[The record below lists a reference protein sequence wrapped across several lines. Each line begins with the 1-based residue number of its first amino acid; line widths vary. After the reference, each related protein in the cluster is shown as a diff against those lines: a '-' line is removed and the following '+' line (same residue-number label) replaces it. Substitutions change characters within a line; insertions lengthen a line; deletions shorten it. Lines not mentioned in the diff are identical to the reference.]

1 MELSLFD
8 YHLPKEAIA
17 QEPARPR
24 DHSRLM
30 VLRGKEIVHDRFFNI
45 ARYLEPGD
53 VLVLNDTR
61 VIPARLDGRK
71 GTGGSVEVT
80 LLTPASQDSTGPG
93 PGNPPSTS
101 HTNVPWNCLIKAKK
115 IKAGTEIILDGGWRA
130 HVLEH
135 VSEGEFR
142 VAFHAH
148 DENQDFARFLNEHG
162 RLPLPPY
169 IRKIPEDETDYQTIF
184 AKKDGSVA
192 APTAGL
198 HFTEQVFVSLKEKGV
213 NIAKVTLH
221 VGPGTFLPVKT
232 ERIEEHHMHEEH
244 YTLDSET
251 AGIINEA
258 VEEGGR
264 LVAVGTT
271 TLRVLESV
279 VEEGGEFRKGAGAT
293 GLFIYPG
300 YQFRSG
306 IDVLLTNFHLP
317 RSTLLMLVSAFVGRE
332 WILRAYEE
340 AKKEGYRFY
349 SFGDAMWL
357 ERG

>member
-1 MELSLFD
+1 MELFLFD

-24 DHSRLM
+24 DSSRLM
-30 VLRGKEIVHDRFFNI
+30 VLSGEETIHDRFFNI

-71 GTGGSVEVT
+71 ETGGKVEIT
-80 LLTPASQDSTGPG
+80 LLSPTLLEGQSTI
-93 PGNPPSTS
+93 PSRGTVWS
-101 HTNVPWNCLIKAKK
+101 SLIKGKK
-115 IKAGTEIILDGGWRA
+115 IKAGTEVELDGGWQA
-130 HVLEH
+130 CVLEH
-135 VSEGEFR
+135 LEEGEFT
-142 VAFHAH
+142 VSFHS
-148 DENQDFARFLNEHG
+148 DEENHDFAGFLAHHG

-169 IRKIPEDETDYQTIF
+169 IQKTPEDRADYQTIF
-184 AKKDGSVA
+184 AEKDGSVA

-198 HFTEQVFVSLKEKGV
+198 HFTERVLASLREKGV
-213 NIAKVTLH
+213 NVAKVTLH

-232 ERIEEHHMHEEH
+232 EQIEDHHMHEEH
-244 YTLDSET
+244 YTLDAENV
-251 AGIINEA
+251 GIINSA
-258 VEEGGR
+258 MEEGGR

-279 VEEGGEFRKGAGAT
+279 AREHGRIREAGGST

-300 YQFRSG
+300 YEFSSG
-306 IDVLLTNFHLP
+306 IDALVTNFHLP
-317 RSTLLMLVSAFVGRE
+317 RSTLLMLVSAFMGRE
-332 WILRAYEE
+332 RILQAYEE
-340 AKKEGYRFY
+340 AKREGYRFY
-349 SFGDAMWL
+349 SFGDAMFL

>member
-24 DHSRLM
+24 DHSKLM
-30 VLRGKEIVHDRFFNI
+30 VLRGREIAHDRFFNI

-53 VLVLNDTR
+53 VLVLNDTK

-71 GTGGSVEVT
+71 RTGGKLEIT
-80 LLTPASQDSTGPG
+80 LLTPTSRDIPGLGPG
-93 PGNPPSTS
+93 SPHSTS
-101 HTNVPWNCLIKAKK
+101 HTKTAWNCLIKGKK
-115 IKAGTEIILDGGWRA
+115 IKAGTELVLDGGWRA

-135 VSEGEFR
+135 LNEGEFR
-142 VAFHAH
+142 VAFHDN
-148 DENQDFARFLNEHG
+148 DEALGFASFLNEHG

-169 IRKIPEDETDYQTIF
+169 IQKIPEDETDYQTIF

-198 HFTEQVFVSLKEKGV
+198 HFTEQVFASLKEKGV

-232 ERIEEHHMHEEH
+232 EKIEDHHMHEEL
-244 YTLDSET
+244 YTLDAEN
-251 AGIINEA
+251 AGIITKA
-258 VEEGGR
+258 VNRGGR

-279 VEEGGEFRKGAGAT
+279 VGESGEFRVGGGAT

-300 YQFRSG
+300 YEFKSC

-332 WILRAYEE
+332 RMLRAYEE

-357 ERG
+357 EK

>member
-30 VLRGKEIVHDRFFNI
+30 VVRGREIVHDRFFNI

-71 GTGGSVEVT
+71 KTGGRVELT
-80 LLTPASQDSTGPG
+80 LLTPASQDIPG
-93 PGNPPSTS
+93 PGTGILHSSS
-101 HTNVPWNCLIKAKK
+101 HAKAIWNCLIKGKK
-115 IKAGTEIILDGGWRA
+115 IKAGTGIVLDGGWRA
-130 HVLEH
+130 RVLEH
-135 VSEGEFR
+135 LNEGEFR
-142 VAFHAH
+142 VVFHDN
-148 DENQDFARFLNEHG
+148 DEGQGFASFLNEHG

-169 IRKIPEDETDYQTIF
+169 IQKIPEEETDYQTIF

-198 HFTEQVFVSLKEKGV
+198 HFTERVFASLKEKGI
-213 NIAKVTLH
+213 NIANITLH

-232 ERIEEHHMHEEH
+232 ERIEDHHMHEEH
-244 YTLDSET
+244 YTLDTEN
-251 AGIINEA
+251 AEIINEA
-258 VEEGGR
+258 VGKGGR

-271 TLRVLESV
+271 TLRVLESAV
-279 VEEGGEFRKGAGAT
+279 REGGEFREGSGST

-306 IDVLLTNFHLP
+306 IDVLITNFHLP
-317 RSTLLMLVSAFVGRE
+317 RSTLLMLVSTFVGRE
-332 WILRAYEE
+332 RILQAYQE
-340 AKKEGYRFY
+340 AKEEGYRFY
-349 SFGDAMWL
+349 SFGDAMLL
-357 ERG
+357 EKS